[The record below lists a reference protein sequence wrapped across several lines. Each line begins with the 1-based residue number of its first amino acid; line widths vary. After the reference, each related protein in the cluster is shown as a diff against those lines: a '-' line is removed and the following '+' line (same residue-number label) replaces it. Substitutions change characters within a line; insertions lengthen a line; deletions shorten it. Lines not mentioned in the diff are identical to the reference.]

1 MYHFVKGNQGFPL
14 NPCFFKLNKVQRCF
28 FFRSLVQLIINLKTM
43 KTRSQT
49 KNEVKKVSNETKFEP
64 IVLRSRVI
72 QPAQKKQLPFEPIDF
87 DDASECWRA
96 NKKHLGNGQF
106 KYVCPFIKDDK
117 QRCGKNVLKGCMTC
131 RTH

>member
-1 MYHFVKGNQGFPL
+1 
-14 NPCFFKLNKVQRCF
+14 
-28 FFRSLVQLIINLKTM
+28 M
-43 KTRSQT
+43 KTRSHMRNEKIVT
-49 KNEVKKVSNETKFEP
+49 KAVAKRVTKPVVVFEKMRTRFQARNEALAVVEEKPNAHVQNFFVPSEP
-64 IVLRSRVI
+64 M
-72 QPAQKKQLPFEPIDF
+72 IDF